1 MEPRSKRRKI
11 APPEPPAPE
20 PEPPAPPPEPAP
32 PEPEP
37 EPEESVQI
45 IAEKLTGGVI
55 AHITVPLSTTVR
67 ELRER
72 VTANSAFSTRVNWR
86 ELELTDGGE
95 AWEEEKTLG
104 ACGLKAGEVAK
115 LMVVIDERP
124 KIMVIGGNGRNE
136 EGGMTTHK
144 STEIFNAHTETFT
157 AGPEMGT
164 ARTQASVARLGKRR
178 ALVIGGR
185 GHLLLWSASSL
196 LV

>member
-1 MEPRSKRRKI
+1 METRSRKRRRT
-11 APPEPPAPE
+11 APPEPEPE
-20 PEPPAPPPEPAP
+20 PEPPPPPPPEPAP
-32 PEPEP
+32 PEPED
-37 EPEESVQI
+37 SVQI

-124 KIMVIGGNGRNE
+124 KIVV
-136 EGGMTTHK
+136 
-144 STEIFNAHTETFT
+144 NATGAVPHQLLGFGWTK
-157 AGPEMGT
+157 
-164 ARTQASVARLGKRR
+164 ARW
-178 ALVIGGR
+178 
-185 GHLLLWSASSL
+185 LLAQLSL
-196 LV
+196 A